1 MYQVIIYKGVNWK
14 KDEKTHERYKKIFS
28 TNEISLDESTEIYEE
43 TRNLL
48 ATAKDIYVQQIE
60 NRAETV
66 IINEFKTNPDGKDIS
81 YNQSTV
87 KEEIEQYKDQDI
99 VVTIFDYRVGKFI
112 VDKLPIE
119 EMCHLWSVLDLY
131 AKMVYV
137 EDNELNISVNS

>member
-1 MYQVIIYKGVNWK
+1 MYQVIIYKGFSWK
-14 KDEKTHERYKKIFS
+14 KDEKTHERYKKVFS
-28 TNEISLDESTEIYEE
+28 TGEISLDESTKIYEE

-60 NRAETV
+60 NRAET
-66 IINEFKTNPDGKDIS
+66 IIIDEFRTSPDGKDVS
-81 YNQSTV
+81 YDQSTV